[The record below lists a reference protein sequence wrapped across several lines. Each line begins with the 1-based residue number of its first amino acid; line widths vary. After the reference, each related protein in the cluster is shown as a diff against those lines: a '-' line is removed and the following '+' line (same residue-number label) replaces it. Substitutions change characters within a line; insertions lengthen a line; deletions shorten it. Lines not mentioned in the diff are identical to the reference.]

1 MKLVL
6 QRVNSASV
14 TVDNQITGQIN
25 TGLLILLGISKDY
38 NEVKLDWMVNKI
50 LALRLWN
57 DKDNENKG
65 AVTLDG
71 RSVPFVKTK
80 GFQKNI
86 TDING
91 EFLIVSQFTLFGDC
105 TQGTKPKFNNSM
117 NGTDAKIIYEL
128 FIKKLKE
135 KTKLK
140 VATGVFGA
148 MMDVKL
154 ENSGPITIILEK

>member
-1 MKLVL
+1 MKLVI

-14 TVDNQITGQIN
+14 TVNEHIIGQIDK
-25 TGLLILLGISKDY
+25 GMLILLGISKDY
-38 NEVKLDWMVNKI
+38 SEKKLDWMINKI
-50 LALRLWN
+50 LTLRLWN
-57 DKDNENKG
+57 DEENEN
-65 AVTLDG
+65 
-71 RSVPFVKTK
+71 K

-86 TDING
+86 EEING

-117 NGTDAKIIYEL
+117 EAKIAKEIYNL
-128 FIKKLKE
+128 FLERLKE
-135 KTKLK
+135 KTNLNIQ
-140 VATGVFGA
+140 TGEFGA

>member
-6 QRVNSASV
+6 QRVSTASV
-14 TVDNQITGQIN
+14 TVNNNVVGQIN
-25 TGLLILLGISKDY
+25 QGLLILLGISKDY

-57 DKDNENKG
+57 DKDNEN
-65 AVTLDG
+65 
-71 RSVPFVKTK
+71 K

-117 NGTDAKIIYEL
+117 NGIDAKIIYEL